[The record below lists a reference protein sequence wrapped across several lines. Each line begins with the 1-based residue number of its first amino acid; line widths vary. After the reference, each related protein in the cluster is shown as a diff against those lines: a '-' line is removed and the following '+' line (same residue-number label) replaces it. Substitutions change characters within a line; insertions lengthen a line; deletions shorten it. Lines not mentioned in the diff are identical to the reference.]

1 MNIESFSY
9 FQQAL
14 NAMGWMLY
22 PLGFCSLLMIALIL
36 ERFIYFLLLP
46 LIPDNKLSALLNRWK
61 NNVGE
66 QPAWLQKKPRGIA
79 LGIKLLN
86 EYQGKTAVREQQL
99 SCWLA
104 KQHQTNTAH
113 LKLLQLIGMV
123 SPLLGL
129 LGTILG
135 MIVMFKGVAQHQ
147 GPVTPNILADGLWQ
161 AMYTT
166 AFGLVIAVPAI
177 VGAQLFYIW
186 SNSYCQRIQ
195 HWLNEFHCQM
205 MVKEHEE
212 GVLEEGS
219 SEKLKAA
226 A

>member
-1 MNIESFSY
+1 MNIDY
-9 FQQAL
+9 LQQSL

-22 PLGFCSLLMIALIL
+22 PLAFCSLLMIALIL
-36 ERFIYFLLLP
+36 ERFCYFLLLP
-46 LIPDNKLSALLNRWK
+46 LISDSKLSVLLNRWK
-61 NNVGE
+61 NNVDE
-66 QPAWLQKKPRGIA
+66 QPAWLQKKQRGIA
-79 LGIKLLN
+79 VGIKLLS
-86 EYQGKTAVREQQL
+86 EYQGKNIVREQQL

-104 KQHQTNTAH
+104 KQHQTNTAR
-113 LKLLQLIGMV
+113 LKLLQLIGMI

-186 SNSYCQRIQ
+186 SNSYCQRLQ

-212 GVLEEGS
+212 GSLESNSGQN
-219 SEKLKAA
+219 LKAA

>member
-1 MNIESFSY
+1 MNIDY
-9 FQQAL
+9 LQQAL

-22 PLGFCSLLMIALIL
+22 PLAFCSLLMIALIL
-36 ERFIYFLLLP
+36 ERLCYFLLLP
-46 LIPDNKLSALLNRWK
+46 LIPDSKLSVLLSRWK
-61 NNVGE
+61 NNVVE
-66 QPAWLQKKPRGIA
+66 QPAWLQKKQRGIA
-79 LGIKLLN
+79 VGIKLLS
-86 EYQGKTAVREQQL
+86 EYQGKNVVREQQL

-104 KQHQTNTAH
+104 KQHQTNTAR
-113 LKLLQLIGMV
+113 LKLLQLIGMI

-186 SNSYCQRIQ
+186 SNSYCQRLQ
-195 HWLNEFHCQM
+195 HWLNAFHCQM
-205 MVKEHEE
+205 MVKEHD
-212 GVLEEGS
+212 EGS
-219 SEKLKAA
+219 LESNSDQNLKAVA
-226 A
+226 